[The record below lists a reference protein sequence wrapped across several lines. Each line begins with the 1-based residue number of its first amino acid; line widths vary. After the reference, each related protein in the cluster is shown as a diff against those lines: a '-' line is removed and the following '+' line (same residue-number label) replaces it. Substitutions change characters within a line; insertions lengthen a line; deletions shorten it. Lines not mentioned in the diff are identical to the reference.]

1 MSKTKTSTNTNTNTN
16 TVTNTTDTLNRYLFD
31 DRHVRGELVQLSQ
44 SYQSIIKNHNYPVGV
59 RLLLGELM
67 AATCLLTATLKF
79 EGSIT
84 VQLQGDGPVGYMS
97 VNGDNSQQLRGIA
110 KVVDTEQANDAHSLQ
125 ALLGKGNMIITIKPD
140 LGEAYQGIVALD
152 QSTLAQCFA
161 HYFEVSA
168 QIPTQVWLFSNDET
182 QQVAGSL
189 VQLLPDGD
197 GSVENKAQQQKDF
210 EHIAQ
215 LTNTIKADEIF
226 SLEAQALL
234 YRLYH
239 QEKVSLFE
247 PQTVSYQCGCSS
259 NKCLTAIAQIQ
270 ASEIEVIL
278 AEQGKISITC
288 DYCLTTY
295 DFFSEQLKSFT
306 SKDSH

>member
-1 MSKTKTSTNTNTNTN
+1 MS
-16 TVTNTTDTLNRYLFD
+16 TTDTQTTDILNRYLFN

-44 SYQSIIKNHNYPVGV
+44 SYQSIIKNHDYPVGV

-67 AATCLLTATLKF
+67 AGTCLLTATLKF

-97 VNGDNSQQLRGIA
+97 VNGDNKQQMRGIA
-110 KVVDTEQANDAHSLQ
+110 KVVETEKAKDALSLQ
-125 ALLGKGNMIITIKPD
+125 ALIGKGNMIITVKPD
-140 LGEAYQGIVALD
+140 QGEAYQGIVALD
-152 QSTLAQCFA
+152 KPTLAECFS
-161 HYFEVSA
+161 HYFDVSA
-168 QIPTQVWLFSNDET
+168 QIPTQVWLFSDDEK

-197 GSVENKAQQQKDF
+197 GSSENKTDQQHDY
-210 EHIAQ
+210 EHLAQ
-215 LTNTIKADEIF
+215 LTNTIKSEEIF
-226 SLEAQALL
+226 SLEAEALL

-247 PQTVSYQCGCSS
+247 PQAVTYRCGCSS
-259 NKCLTAIAQIQ
+259 DKCLSAIAQIKP
-270 ASEIEVIL
+270 SELESMLV
-278 AEQGKISITC
+278 EKGKVSMTC

-295 DFFSEQLKSFT
+295 DFFDEQLKSFI

>member
-1 MSKTKTSTNTNTNTN
+1 MSKTDISTNTS
-16 TVTNTTDTLNRYLFD
+16 TTDTLNRYLFD
-31 DRHVRGELVQLSQ
+31 DMHVRGELVQLSQ
-44 SYQSIIKNHNYPVGV
+44 SYQNIIKNHNYPAGV

-79 EGSIT
+79 EGDIT

-97 VNGDNSQQLRGIA
+97 VNGDNNQKMRGIA
-110 KVVDTEQANDAHSLQ
+110 KVVETEIANEVHSLQ
-125 ALLGKGNMIITIKPD
+125 ALLGKGNMIITIKPSQ
-140 LGEAYQGIVALD
+140 GEPYQGIVALD
-152 QSTLAQCFA
+152 QPTLAQCFA
-161 HYFEVSA
+161 HYFEISA
-168 QIPTQVWLFSNDET
+168 QIPTQVWLFSDDDK

-197 GSVENKAQQQKDF
+197 GSSENLAKQQSDF
-210 EHIAQ
+210 EHVAQ

-259 NKCLTAIAQIQ
+259 NKCLAAIAQVEP
-270 ASEIEVIL
+270 SEIEKIL
-278 AEQGKISITC
+278 AEQGKISMTC

-295 DFFSEQLKSFT
+295 DFFTEQLKSFI